1 MDCGRADQLADAFTD
16 RGHRRMEAACRL
28 GSFAQAA
35 CHCAPATDQAR
46 ATVAQ
51 GEKAVS
57 RARRIGAME
66 RWSNGVLE
74 YARMGVGK
82 LLLTYL
88 SATPL
93 LQDSITPL
101 PPSLNSEA

>member
-16 RGHRRMEAACRL
+16 RGHWGMEAACRL

-46 ATVAQ
+46 ATIAQ

-57 RARRIGAME
+57 RARRIGVME
-66 RWSNGVLE
+66 YCRNG
-74 YARMGVGK
+74 GWK
-82 LLLTYL
+82 LLLTYPPPHY
-88 SATPL
+88 SRTPL
-93 LQDSITPL
+93 LHYSL
-101 PPSLNSEA
+101 PLNSEA